1 MNTTLC
7 WSCNYEY
14 GSAEPACPKCG
25 AHNGNVTRNVG
36 PILAECAT
44 LEIAGKVR
52 RALGSSTHE
61 ITGGINLPYAV
72 REQSWTV
79 SQH

>member
-25 AHNGNVTRNVG
+25 AHNGNMRVVG
-36 PILAECAT
+36 RTVAECAS

-52 RALGSSTHE
+52 RALGVSTHE
-61 ITGGINLPYAV
+61 ITPGINLPWAV
-72 REQSWTV
+72 REQSWIV
-79 SQH
+79 STQ